1 MDTNPTLCVCCY
13 MMIAWV
19 QDPLYPSF
27 YSPSEVGFTCKIE
40 SVQLYETQTISLLA
54 LFARFGYV
62 SIISNPRVRN
72 GPPDLGL
79 WAEWANS

>member
-54 LFARFGYV
+54 YLQ
-62 SIISNPRVRN
+62 
-72 GPPDLGL
+72 DLVMYLSSATPESGMGHL
-79 WAEWANS
+79 T